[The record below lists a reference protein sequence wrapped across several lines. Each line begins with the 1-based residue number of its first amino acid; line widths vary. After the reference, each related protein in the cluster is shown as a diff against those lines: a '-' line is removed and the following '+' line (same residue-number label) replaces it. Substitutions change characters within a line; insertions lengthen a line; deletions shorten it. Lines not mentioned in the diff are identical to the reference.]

1 MRIYATKLIHSVNTQ
16 SGNSEKAKQ
25 HYFCSGDFARRYNYM
40 LAILCLSVLLLI
52 VLFPQSRPE
61 MPLDDVTALYTSLVN
76 LALKCYSDRIDYVDK
91 ALECTLNVIT
101 KREAAP

>member
-1 MRIYATKLIHSVNTQ
+1 
-16 SGNSEKAKQ
+16 
-25 HYFCSGDFARRYNYM
+25 M